1 MGNVIGELLSNPPKV
16 KDTPVVVYELPF
28 DSTGVKV
35 LRDMGEKIK
44 NQLDDS
50 ICVLAMKDEEK
61 SKAFVLVAKGKNA
74 PKDFKSGNLI
84 KELAPFID
92 GRGGGKP
99 DMAQAG
105 GTKLE
110 GIVSYLK

>member
-1 MGNVIGELLSNPPKV
+1 MFQVISRN
-16 KDTPVVVYELPF
+16 
-28 DSTGVKV
+28 
-35 LRDMGEKIK
+35 
-44 NQLDDS
+44 
-50 ICVLAMKDEEK
+50 EK

-110 GIVSYLK
+110 GIAELLKVANSKIEAMI

>member
-1 MGNVIGELLSNPPKV
+1 MPLKTSSP
-16 KDTPVVVYELPF
+16 
-28 DSTGVKV
+28 
-35 LRDMGEKIK
+35 
-44 NQLDDS
+44 
-50 ICVLAMKDEEK
+50 
-61 SKAFVLVAKGKNA
+61 
-74 PKDFKSGNLI
+74 GNLI

-110 GIVSYLK
+110 GTCRDAESSKLKNRSNDLK